1 MKIEN
6 IGNKIIGIGEVTVL
20 PGETK
25 EIPKA
30 YETSPILEV
39 YKQCGAAR
47 IIGTPLTAY
56 RNTLSDE
63 EERTAVR
70 EKAAVKKKAESEKK
84 ADIKEA
90 EGGEGAVDEAE
101 VLRQTR
107 LAMLNGISEE
117 GLIKLAGDL
126 GINFADCKDSADML
140 VKVEEA
146 LKK

>member
-70 EKAAVKKKAESEKK
+70 EKAAVKGSTGAKEKAAAKESTAVKEKAEIGR
-84 ADIKEA
+84 AH
-90 EGGEGAVDEAE
+90 V
-101 VLRQTR
+101 
-107 LAMLNGISEE
+107 
-117 GLIKLAGDL
+117 
-126 GINFADCKDSADML
+126 
-140 VKVEEA
+140 
-146 LKK
+146 